1 MSSPQIVIKEE
12 VGKDVVTCKIPIS
25 KEDWKQI
32 LANPK
37 LTTPSIRRALMSFY
51 FMPEHKATCT
61 QCANKYGYSKNTY
74 NNAVWMLG
82 KAIVNHLGT
91 FVVENSKGERSYWPI
106 AMGKGRSI
114 KGDSDAFEWTLR
126 EELLD
131 ALRDNLMQDI
141 LAYYISKLPEN
152 WPDERY
158 KWEGVQWFQEHW
170 DIDIEDFGSM
180 FETATA
186 KSANLLA
193 SAYFT
198 PRQMMLEFCKYD
210 SAEVRSMFKMLYD
223 EAQPLESRV
232 DNFIARAEAMR
243 KKYTP
248 IGKNHF
254 QNTNAISTYL
264 WLRYPEKYL
273 IFKSTEYNS
282 VAEKTGMDYRIKQNG
297 KASEMIKGFNM
308 YGELNQI
315 LRNSPEFIEAIT
327 KLRGDAPTLYSDPNL
342 QTSTIDFGF
351 WISRWYESDEKSLYL
366 NQTTK
371 MDPFIHQACTLLRS
385 KKNLILQ
392 GAPGTGKTYN
402 TAALAL
408 AIIDGSVPE
417 SHDEIMARYEEL
429 RSEHRIGFTTFH
441 QSMDYEDFIEGIKP
455 VHEAG
460 TVRYEIEDGIFKQ
473 LCTSAKVASEV
484 AASGTD
490 NLLEGINSNP
500 TIWKVSLESTGDN
513 PTRRDCM
520 ANGHIRIGWAEYGD
534 VDFADEDLE
543 VKGSKSIPRAFQ
555 HDMQIGDIVVSC
567 WSQDETDAIGIVTGD
582 YEYRPDG
589 GNLPRYRPVRWIV
602 KDIQHNIKDINNGKH
617 MTLGTVYRLSIQL
630 KDLLDVIEL
639 YAPAART
646 QPEKVEKPYVLIID
660 EINRANVS
668 KVFGELITLIEKD
681 KRLGADHPVTL
692 SLPYSKQADFG
703 VPQNIYIIGTM
714 NTTDRSTGTL
724 DYAIRR
730 RFAFLTTPAN
740 RDVIKDAT
748 AQRIFDNVKKFIESH
763 KYADM
768 DIEDLMV
775 GHSYFMADNYEE
787 LAMKIQFEVIP
798 LIKEYIRDGILSVKP
813 TEAKKY
819 FDAWLQLQPVDDS
832 NSGTSED

>member
-1 MSSPQIVIKEE
+1 MESPQIIKEQASRGE
-12 VGKDVVTCKIPIS
+12 VTCQIPITID
-25 KEDWKQI
+25 DWRQI

-37 LTTPSIRRALMSFY
+37 LTTPSVRRALMSFY

-61 QCANKYGYSKNTY
+61 QCANKYGYTKNTY
-74 NNAVWMLG
+74 NNAVWQFG
-82 KAIVNHLGT
+82 KAIMNYLGT
-91 FVVENSKGERSYWPI
+91 FIVENSQGERTYWPV
-106 AMGKGRSI
+106 AMGKGRSL
-114 KGDSDAFEWTLR
+114 KGDTDAFEWTLR
-126 EELLD
+126 EELIEV
-131 ALRDNLMQDI
+131 LRENLMQDI
-141 LAYYISKLPEN
+141 LKQYLAELPEN
-152 WPDERY
+152 WNDERY
-158 KWEGVQWFQEHW
+158 KWEGVQWFQDHW
-170 DIDIEDFGSM
+170 DIDAEDFGSM

-186 KSANLLA
+186 KGANLLA
-193 SAYFT
+193 SAHFT
-198 PRQMMLEFCKYD
+198 PRQMILEFIKYD
-210 SAEVRSMFKMLYD
+210 TEEVRSMFAMLYD
-223 EAQPLESRV
+223 ESQPLETRTE
-232 DNFIARAEAMR
+232 NFMDRAEAMR

-248 IGKNHF
+248 TAKNDY
-254 QNTNAISTYL
+254 QSTNAISTYL

-273 IFKSTEYNS
+273 IFKSTEYIS

-297 KASEMIKGFNM
+297 KASEMIKGFKM
-308 YGELNQI
+308 YAELNQI
-315 LRNSPEFIEAIT
+315 LINSQAAREAIA
-327 KLRGDAPTLYSDPNL
+327 KLISADPTLYKDPNL
-342 QTSTIDFGF
+342 QTFTIDFGY
-351 WISRWYESDEKSLYL
+351 WISRWYTSLEQSLYF

-371 MDPFIHQACTLLRS
+371 MDPFIQQACNLLQS

-408 AIIDGSVPE
+408 AVIDGNIPE

-429 RSEHRIGFTTFH
+429 RSDGRIGFTTFH

-460 TVRYEIEDGIFKQ
+460 AVRYEIEDGIFKQ

-490 NLLEGINSNP
+490 NLLEGMNSNP

-520 ANGHIRIGWAEYGD
+520 ANGYIRIGWSSYGD
-534 VDFADEDLE
+534 LDFSEDNPQVTEGKNIL
-543 VKGSKSIPRAFQ
+543 RAFQ
-555 HDMQIGDIVVSC
+555 HDMKIGDIVVSC

-589 GNLPRYRPVRWIV
+589 GNMPRYRPVRWIV
-602 KDIQHNIKDINNGKH
+602 KGIQHNIKDINNGKH
-617 MTLGTVYRLSIQL
+617 MVLGTVYRLSIQL

-639 YAPAART
+639 YAPAAQSQT
-646 QPEKVEKPYVLIID
+646 DKSEKPFVLIID

-692 SLPYSKQADFG
+692 SLPYSKQKDFG

-730 RFAFLTTPAN
+730 RFAFLTIPAK
-740 RDVIKDAT
+740 RDIIKDET
-748 AQRIFDNVKKFIESH
+748 AKQLFDDVKKFIESH

-775 GHSYFMADNYEE
+775 GHSYFMADNDDE
-787 LAMKIQFEVIP
+787 LAIKIQFEVIP
-798 LIKEYIRDGILSVKP
+798 LIKEYIKDGILSVKRD
-813 TEAKKY
+813 ESDRY
-819 FDAWLQLQPVDDS
+819 FESWIQLQPVNDS